1 MADIRSLTPT
11 SQALFAAFGFKDQ
24 NGNNIIEAA
33 VFGEGYY
40 NCKECDQNGDKKIT
54 TDEAWAQYYN
64 NISSHP
70 HITRS
75 LKAHS
80 DFRDPFE
87 ASKEIMDYVNK
98 YIMPLRQMKYPSD
111 RLIAQMIFIN
121 ILSKEKMGLSGI
133 EVAPL
138 HIEFDMDPLKRL
150 SGTLT
155 AADVFKGQ
163 NGKRFALCLEY
174 SYLFVA
180 MARLAGL
187 DTSLAEI
194 PTNIKKTG
202 GNHICALVRPRPSP
216 ADVLYGPPKNTL
228 LIDLTAFKFDSS
240 NKKAEEL
247 CDAEALSQFYVN
259 FEWSMLK
266 NNRPEEGKRALLT
279 AIEIYPDVRLAHAM
293 LGGVYHQEGNIGPA
307 IYEYKR
313 STEID
318 TNFCGP
324 QHRLT
329 SLYWDRKEYGKAIGS
344 WFSDI
349 VCSVRNW

>member
-1 MADIRSLTPT
+1 MADIIPLTQP
-11 SQALFAAFGFKDQ
+11 SQALFKAFGFTDRD
-24 NGNNIIEAA
+24 NNNVIGHD
-33 VFGEGYY
+33 VKGEGYEK
-40 NCKECDQNGDKKIT
+40 CKECDLNGDGHIT
-54 TDEAWAQYYN
+54 VNEAWNRYFN
-64 NISSHP
+64 NISSYP
-70 HITRS
+70 HITAS
-75 LKAHS
+75 LKK
-80 DFRDPFE
+80 DGNFRNPFE
-87 ASKEIMDYVNK
+87 TSKEMISYVNK

-121 ILSKEKMGLSGI
+121 ILSKEKMDLSGV

-150 SGTLT
+150 NGTLT

-187 DTSLAEI
+187 DAALAEI
-194 PTNIKKTG
+194 PANIKKTG

-216 ADVLYGPPKNTL
+216 ADVLYGPPKSTL

-266 NNRPEEGKRALLT
+266 NNRPEEGKQALLT

-293 LGGVYHQEGNIGPA
+293 LGGVYHQEGNIDPA
-307 IYEYKR
+307 IHEYKR

-329 SLYWDRKEYGKAIGS
+329 GLYWDRKEYGKAIGS
-344 WFSDI
+344 WLSDI